1 MFSNNVEQ
9 LKQQGFKISK
19 THDLQTVVEHAE
31 QFVVQGSA
39 GEIKAPFN
47 DETNT
52 YRVTISGHATNGE
65 LTESFKRPY
74 LPFLATLNEES
85 NRLEAQALEQ
95 QATNTTNVVQKKFSE
110 LEEGDTF
117 FKESSETAT
126 AYVKLDEVSY
136 KRSDSSI
143 ASSLN
148 QIAKL
153 NDSVFVV
160 EMDDSM
166 EMLSPEQ
173 KRNIVDHVPEK
184 GLDKEHFT
192 SFVIDDID
200 NIAGLEMLNDDQLSD
215 LIDELYQLYVN

>member
-31 QFVVQGSA
+31 KFVVQGSA
-39 GEIKAPFN
+39 GEIQAPFN

-85 NRLEAQALEQ
+85 NRLEAAELERSTEDQ
-95 QATNTTNVVQKKFSE
+95 TNVVEKSFSD
-110 LEEGDTF
+110 LQEGDTF
-117 FKESSETAT
+117 FKEPNDKAVQ
-126 AYVKLDEVSY
+126 YVKLDEVSY

-143 ASSLN
+143 ASSLS
-148 QIAKL
+148 QIAKSE
-153 NDSVFVV
+153 DSVFVI
-160 EMDDSM
+160 EMTDDM
-166 EMLSPEQ
+166 AALTPEQ
-173 KRNIVDHVPEK
+173 KQNIVDHVPEK
-184 GLDKEHFT
+184 GLGKEQFT

-200 NIAGLEMLNDDQLSD
+200 NIAGLEMLDDDGLSD
-215 LIDELYQLYVN
+215 LIDELYQMYTM